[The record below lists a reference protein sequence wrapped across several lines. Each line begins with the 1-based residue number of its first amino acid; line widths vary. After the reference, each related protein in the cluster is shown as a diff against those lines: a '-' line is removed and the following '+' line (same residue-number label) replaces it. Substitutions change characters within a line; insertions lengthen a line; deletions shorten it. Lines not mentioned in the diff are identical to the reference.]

1 MQCSPV
7 HVRHMEHAAQ
17 RRHLL
22 RKKLLPLS
30 VRMII
35 GISVQAKESEQAGE
49 RLQYIVDK
57 KDVKERVGELLKIQD
72 LSKYVL

>member
-1 MQCSPV
+1 MLKIV
-7 HVRHMEHAAQ
+7 
-17 RRHLL
+17 
-22 RKKLLPLS
+22 PLS
-30 VRMII
+30 AQNNNNCGNV
-35 GISVQAKESEQAGE
+35 VQAKESQQSGE